1 MSAAATAPDATQAIT
16 DYAAL
21 ENERADLEAKLEA
34 VKAKLDVLRP
44 SVLAY
49 FQERGIDRVSAF
61 NRTLYLRREVWCGR
75 AEGVD
80 AETACAALKAA
91 GFDEFV
97 REGIVTQSLSALLR
111 EREKGGEPAVPPSL
125 NGVIVANE
133 VFKVGSRKSG

>member
-34 VKAKLDVLRP
+34 VKAKLDALRP
-44 SVLAY
+44 AVLAY
-49 FQERGIDRVSAF
+49 FQERGIDRVSAH
-61 NRTLYLRREVWCGR
+61 NRTLYLRRELWAGR
-75 AEGVD
+75 ADGVSP
-80 AETACAALKAA
+80 EVACAALKAA

-97 REGIVTQSLSALLR
+97 REGVVTQSLTAFIR
-111 EREKGGEPAVPPSL
+111 EREREGEAAVPPSL
-125 NGVIVANE
+125 AGVIEAKE